1 MLDVNK
7 QNTHLSTLSLPA
19 PAESCGRHCFR
30 IQLYLNVSI
39 VLMYAEYYG
48 IFCMEVLS
56 GSSIDIRAG
65 KTIIFYVSHV
75 GSYVSVSCDLI
86 DQHYKLKL

>member
-1 MLDVNK
+1 
-7 QNTHLSTLSLPA
+7 
-19 PAESCGRHCFR
+19 
-30 IQLYLNVSI
+30 
-39 VLMYAEYYG
+39 MYAEYYG